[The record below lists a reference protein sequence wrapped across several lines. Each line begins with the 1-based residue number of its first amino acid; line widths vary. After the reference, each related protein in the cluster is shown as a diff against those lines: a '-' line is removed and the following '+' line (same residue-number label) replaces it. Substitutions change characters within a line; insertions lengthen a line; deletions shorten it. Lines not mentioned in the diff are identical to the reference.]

1 MFPSWWSDWYALHR
15 VRPRAGPRLPLAVD
29 NQRKSDNTW
38 TSHPV
43 IADDPQHE
51 RTTVLVTGQ
60 LGRAHVYKIDWT
72 GFSSA

>member
-1 MFPSWWSDWYALHR
+1 MFPQLL
-15 VRPRAGPRLPLAVD
+15 VRLVCAPQGPPRAGPRLPLAVD
-29 NQRKSDNTW
+29 NQRKSGNTW
-38 TSHPV
+38 TTHPV